1 MATTTFEI
9 QDAPTNEQLAAETA
23 ALEQGEKLA
32 QIQQEDLDR
41 KFEQVDDENND
52 VSLIGGKFKSQD
64 DLLNAYN
71 ELQKKLGQ
79 DTPEE
84 TDEATEEVEEAPE
97 EAPTEDQSEVVKQN
111 TDYMVELQ
119 KAYGDNG
126 ELPEEAIEHFSK
138 MDPKDLIQSYLA
150 YSSKTRAG
158 TVQQSEINAIKGTVG
173 GEEAY
178 NDMLDWA
185 RTNLNADEI
194 SDFNAVTGTGNVAA
208 IKFAVDSLGNRW
220 KSDVGYEAPLV
231 TGKGASSRAL
241 SYRSNAELSRDIADP
256 RYQNDPAFRQDVE
269 AKLSR
274 SKDLLQFVHP
284 SKGRINLLHGTGQ
297 RSIGDTYD

>member
-1 MATTTFEI
+1 MPTTTFEI
-9 QDAPTNEQLAAETA
+9 QDGPSDEQQAAETA

-32 QIQQEDLDR
+32 EMAEEDRNR
-41 KFEQVDDENND
+41 KFEQTEDENAD
-52 VSLIGGKFKSQD
+52 AALIGGKFKSQD
-64 DLLNAYN
+64 DLLKAYN

-84 TDEATEEVEEAPE
+84 TDEAPEEEEEAPE
-97 EAPTEDQSEVVKQN
+97 ETPEEEQPEVIRQT

-126 ELPEEAIEHFSK
+126 ELPEEAIEHFGK

-158 TVQQSEINAIKGTVG
+158 TVQQSEINAIKATVG

-185 RTNLNADEI
+185 RDSLTPDEI
-194 SDFNAVTGTGNVAA
+194 SDFNTVTSTGNVAA
-208 IKFAVDSLGNRW
+208 IKFAVDSLSNRW
-220 KSDVGYEAPLV
+220 KTDVGYEAPLV
-231 TGKGASSRAL
+231 TGKRASSKAAG
-241 SYRSNAELSRDIADP
+241 YRSHAELARDIADP
-256 RYQNDPAFRQDVE
+256 RYQSDPAFRKDVE
-269 AKLSR
+269 DRLAR
-274 SKDLLQFVHP
+274 SNDLL
-284 SKGRINLLHGTGQ
+284 
-297 RSIGDTYD
+297 

>member
-9 QDAPTNEQLAAETA
+9 QDGPTNEQQAAETA

-41 KFEQVDDENND
+41 KFEQVDDENTD
-52 VSLIGGKFKSQD
+52 VALIGGKFKSQE

-84 TDEATEEVEEAPE
+84 SDEAPEAEEETTEEVP
-97 EAPTEDQSEVVKQN
+97 EDQPEVIKQT

-126 ELPEEAIEHFSK
+126 ELPEEAIEHFGK

-150 YSSKTRAG
+150 SVSYTHL
-158 TVQQSEINAIKGTVG
+158 T
-173 GEEAY
+173 
-178 NDMLDWA
+178 LP
-185 RTNLNADEI
+185 TNRE
-194 SDFNAVTGTGNVAA
+194 V
-208 IKFAVDSLGNRW
+208 
-220 KSDVGYEAPLV
+220 
-231 TGKGASSRAL
+231 
-241 SYRSNAELSRDIADP
+241 
-256 RYQNDPAFRQDVE
+256 
-269 AKLSR
+269 
-274 SKDLLQFVHP
+274 
-284 SKGRINLLHGTGQ
+284 
-297 RSIGDTYD
+297 

>member
-9 QDAPTNEQLAAETA
+9 QDGPTSEQQAAETA

-41 KFEQVDDENND
+41 KFEQVDDENTD
-52 VSLIGGKFKSQD
+52 VALIGGKFKSQE

-84 TDEATEEVEEAPE
+84 SDEAPEAKEEAPE
-97 EAPTEDQSEVVKQN
+97 EVPEDQPEVIKQT

-126 ELPEEAIEHFSK
+126 ELPEEAIEHFGK

-185 RTNLNADEI
+185 RSNLNADEI

-231 TGKGASSRAL
+231 TGKAPGVKSR
-241 SYRSNAELSRDIADP
+241 SYRSNAELARDIADP
-256 RYQNDPAFRQDVE
+256 RYQNDPAFRADVE
-269 AKLSR
+269 AKLSM
-274 SKDLLQFVHP
+274 SEDLL
-284 SKGRINLLHGTGQ
+284 
-297 RSIGDTYD
+297 

>member
-9 QDAPTNEQLAAETA
+9 QDGPTNEQQAAETA

-41 KFEQVDDENND
+41 KFEQVDDENTD
-52 VSLIGGKFKSQD
+52 VALIGGKFKSQD

-84 TDEATEEVEEAPE
+84 SDEAPEAEEETTEEVP
-97 EAPTEDQSEVVKQN
+97 EDQPEVIKQT

-126 ELPEEAIEHFSK
+126 ELPEEAIEHFGK

-178 NDMLDWA
+178 TEMMDWA

-231 TGKGASSRAL
+231 TGKAPGVKAQ
-241 SYRSNAELSRDIADP
+241 SYRSNAELARDIADP

-274 SKDLLQFVHP
+274 SKDLL
-284 SKGRINLLHGTGQ
+284 
-297 RSIGDTYD
+297 